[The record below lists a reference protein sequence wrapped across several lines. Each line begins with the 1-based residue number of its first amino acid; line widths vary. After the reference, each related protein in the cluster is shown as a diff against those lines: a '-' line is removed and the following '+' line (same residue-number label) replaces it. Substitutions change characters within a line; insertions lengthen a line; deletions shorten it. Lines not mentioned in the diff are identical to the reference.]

1 MTSNLQGPTL
11 SDAKGE
17 RRIRKLEDTR
27 LNIWIAII
35 AAMDRVACIEHE
47 IMMERLDR
55 QEARYFRS
63 LVDRPDLGE
72 LRKEGWL

>member
-1 MTSNLQGPTL
+1 MKPGVTL

-35 AAMDRVACIEHE
+35 AAMDRVTCIEHE
-47 IMMERLDR
+47 IEVLHLELAQTEYLRG
-55 QEARYFRS
+55 
-63 LVDRPDLGE
+63 LVDRPDLGT
-72 LRKEGWL
+72 LTASGWL